1 MEDSSIKGVIELSE
15 VEAVKLV
22 PHKSVQGAPKKM
34 DESAFF
40 EVSIPL
46 QVSLYPIK
54 WNGISHAYQLDQS
67 ISVLRVLYF

>member
-46 QVSLYPIK
+46 RAFK
-54 WNGISHAYQLDQS
+54 WNGISHSYQLDQS

>member
-46 QVSLYPIK
+46 QVSL
-54 WNGISHAYQLDQS
+54 
-67 ISVLRVLYF
+67 